1 MNRLTQSS
9 QQLKEKATEL
19 QKKIENAGGER
30 LKNQKTKVTK
40 IQSIETGQKMIKK
53 LTKGIEES
61 KKEKERLAAEKEK
74 LLYTFKEIKQKAFVV
89 KEDYNTIHE
98 LFDKHS
104 ASLNDAKNE
113 VQKDLVDPEKL
124 QTTLRDGT
132 LGETC
137 DLNSTLEMVAILEA
151 QLKEMNP
158 NLDSISEY
166 APVNI
171 YMQLKL
177 VELQFL
183 LIY

>member
-1 MNRLTQSS
+1 
-9 QQLKEKATEL
+9 
-19 QKKIENAGGER
+19 
-30 LKNQKTKVTK
+30 
-40 IQSIETGQKMIKK
+40 
-53 LTKGIEES
+53 
-61 KKEKERLAAEKEK
+61 
-74 LLYTFKEIKQKAFVV
+74 
-89 KEDYNTIHE
+89 
-98 LFDKHS
+98 
-104 ASLNDAKNE
+104 
-113 VQKDLVDPEKL
+113 VDPEKL

-177 VELQFL
+177 VGLQFL

>member
-1 MNRLTQSS
+1 MNTLTQSS
-9 QQLKEKATEL
+9 QQLKEEYIDKESTE
-19 QKKIENAGGER
+19 INHR
-30 LKNQKTKVTK
+30 KV
-40 IQSIETGQKMIKK
+40 QIETRQKMIKK
-53 LTKGIEES
+53 LTKRIEES
-61 KKEKERLAAEKEK
+61 KKEKERLAAEKVK

-98 LFDKHS
+98 LFDEHS

-113 VQKDLVDPEKL
+113 IQKDSVDPEKL

-158 NLDSISEY
+158 NLDSTSEY
-166 APVNI
+166 APANI

-177 VELQFL
+177 VGLQFL

>member
-1 MNRLTQSS
+1 
-9 QQLKEKATEL
+9 
-19 QKKIENAGGER
+19 
-30 LKNQKTKVTK
+30 
-40 IQSIETGQKMIKK
+40 MIKK

-61 KKEKERLAAEKEK
+61 KKEKERLAAEKEN
-74 LLYTFKEIKQKAFVV
+74 LLYTFKAIKQKAFVV
-89 KEDYNTIHE
+89 KQDYNTIYE
-98 LFDKHS
+98 KKLDDLLIALSKHI
-104 ASLNDAKNE
+104 E
-113 VQKDLVDPEKL
+113 QIQKDSVDPEKL

-137 DLNSTLEMVAILEA
+137 DLNSTLEIVAILEA

-177 VELQFL
+177 VGL
-183 LIY
+183 